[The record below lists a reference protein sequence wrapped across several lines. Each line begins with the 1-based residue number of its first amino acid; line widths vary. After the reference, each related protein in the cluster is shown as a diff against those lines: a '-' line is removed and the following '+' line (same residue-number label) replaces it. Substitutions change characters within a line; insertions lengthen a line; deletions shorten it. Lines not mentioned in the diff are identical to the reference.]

1 MNSEND
7 ASSVPVPAMKR
18 GSIRL
23 TRLDERPAPITMPNE
38 NGRNAKPVRSEL

>member
-7 ASSVPVPAMKR
+7 ASSVPVPARKR

-23 TRLDERPAPITMPNE
+23 ARFDARPAPITIPAE
-38 NGRNAKPVRSEL
+38 NGRNAKPALSGL